1 MLQLPWY
8 SLTGIVLIFQLL
20 VPASARADETANAPS
35 LARGPRLAP
44 IGDALLTLTQAESL
58 AQTHAPW
65 LAHHRTNANA
75 AAERAAYAGRLPDPQ
90 LVLGALNVPTDTWKL
105 DQEDMTMTM
114 IGLRQSFP
122 PGDTLALRSQR
133 AEKELTREE
142 AKIEVER
149 RNLLKQVRQAWLEL
163 YFQEE
168 SLRRLQDLRLLQ
180 QKQLQ
185 AAEGRSRAAAD
196 MQQVVIRAHQAVAR
210 VNEREPMLKAQIA
223 RTRAQLG
230 RWIGSAAALPL
241 PAALPVL
248 PAPATDFDAAR
259 HPEWLASE
267 AMLEGARLEV
277 DMARQDYKPAWML
290 DLSYGLRRPMADG
303 TERPNMATAMVT
315 LDLPVFRAKRQDR
328 RLAEKQA
335 MESGARFESED
346 KRRELEAMYQS
357 MRAEYEALAE
367 RAKIFDEQLLPAMRR
382 EAQKTIAGFARDQTE
397 FRDAQMKVLDT
408 ELEYTRVRVDFAKTQ
423 AELLYLTGEQL

>member
-1 MLQLPWY
+1 MPALRFY
-8 SLTGIVLIFQLL
+8 SLIGMILIFQLL
-20 VPASARADETANAPS
+20 APASARADN
-35 LARGPRLAP
+35 
-44 IGDALLTLTQAESL
+44 ALLTLTQAESL

-65 LAHHRTNANA
+65 LAHHRTNASA

-142 AKIEVER
+142 AKIETER
-149 RNLLKQVRQAWLEL
+149 RNLLKQVRQTWLEL

-230 RWIGSAAALPL
+230 RWIGSAATLPL
-241 PAALPVL
+241 PDALPVL
-248 PAPATDFDAAR
+248 PVPATEFEAAR

-290 DLSYGLRRPMADG
+290 DVSYGLRRPMADG

-335 MESGARFESED
+335 MENGARFESED

-357 MRAEYEALAE
+357 MRAEYDALAE

-408 ELEYTRVRVDFAKTQ
+408 ELEYTRVRVDLAKTQ
-423 AELLYLTGEQL
+423 AELLYLTGEQP

>member
-1 MLQLPWY
+1 MPALQFY
-8 SLTGIVLIFQLL
+8 SLTGIVLVFLL
-20 VPASARADETANAPS
+20 LASSSTQAD
-35 LARGPRLAP
+35 
-44 IGDALLTLTQAESL
+44 DALLTLTQAESL

-65 LAHHRTNANA
+65 LAHHRTNVNA
-75 AAERAAYAGRLPDPQ
+75 AAERVAYAGRLPDPQ

-105 DQEDMTMTM
+105 NQEDMTMTM

-122 PGDTLALRSQR
+122 PGDTLALRSRR

-142 AKIEVER
+142 AKIEAER

-168 SLRRLQDLRLLQ
+168 SLRRLQESRRLQ
-180 QKQLQ
+180 NKQFE
-185 AAEGRSRAAAD
+185 AAEGRYRAAAD
-196 MQQVVIRAHQAVAR
+196 MQQVVIRARQAVAR

-223 RTRAQLG
+223 RTRALLG
-230 RWIGSAAALPL
+230 RWIGSAATLPL
-241 PAALPVL
+241 PDVLPVL
-248 PAPATDFDAAR
+248 PASSMDFSSAR

-290 DLSYGLRRPMADG
+290 DVSYGLRRAMPDG
-303 TERPNMATAMVT
+303 SERPNMATAMVT

-346 KRRELEAMYQS
+346 KRRELEAMHQS

-367 RAKIFDEQLLPAMRR
+367 RARIFEEQLLPAIRR
-382 EAQKTIAGFARDQTE
+382 ESQVTIAGFARDQTE
-397 FRDAQMKVLDT
+397 YRDAQMKLIDA
-408 ELEYTRVRVDFAKTQ
+408 ELEYTRVRVDLAKTQ
-423 AELLYLTGEQL
+423 AELLYLTGEQP